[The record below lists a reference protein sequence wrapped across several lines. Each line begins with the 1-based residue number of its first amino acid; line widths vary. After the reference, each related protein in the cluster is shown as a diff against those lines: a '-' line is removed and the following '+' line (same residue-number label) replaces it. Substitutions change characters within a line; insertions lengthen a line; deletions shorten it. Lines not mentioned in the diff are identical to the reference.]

1 MRVRG
6 LLPILISFLMLSGCF
21 GAEKADSPVYTEDD
35 YEQERTDLYFL
46 SETDVTLKIDSCPFF
61 AHPTVTEPTYFKA
74 AHIRPNDGMN
84 DENMFEV
91 YEPNDLDGMFVI
103 AHISEEILAESD
115 SVFLMESWYRFFQ
128 NQGASGLI
136 FTITHD
142 MDGDEYDDCND
153 IEYYKAESSDTE
165 FSSSQPIDIPIIQ
178 IPPKDMRELNKLAVT
193 GVIIGTDGFELG
205 DVDVL
210 IQASEGNDL
219 SLPNTKISEWVS
231 GHEDCS
237 TNNEGGIVITT
248 KIDQNQDG
256 AYQGSEIT
264 QEIECMTSSPYE
276 NNIKSVQNEIS
287 TESTTSD
294 VCTSLELFSI
304 VTTTEYTNGDVV
316 TETSESKCSGS
327 NAETFEAQLKQILCE
342 DSEVMNEYELDRL
355 SVRECL
361 APVYESELM
370 QIIPQI
376 KVQSLTNSQMPQ
388 CENGGL
394 LIQVWAD
401 HDGNGQWSQPETH
414 SSQRL
419 CHGTDG
425 TDGADG
431 IDGLDAY
438 ELLMDSTEAGSEMC
452 DSDVGGTEVFIGRDV
467 NQNGV
472 LDDSEIEH
480 SYATCNGEDG
490 SDGQDGTSSIVNI
503 TSYSSPS
510 CNGVYVRLANG
521 FDYDGDDTL
530 STDETLGARYICL
543 PSQQT
548 NTEATFVKETI
559 EPNSVCQNGGVHSY
573 IWIDSNGD
581 DVVQDGDNV
590 SEIFM
595 ESFDCAEDD
604 VVVECNDSDGDCIS
618 DDEDTDDGNDRENG
632 GDSDFDGVLD
642 EDEHPNCIGQDN
654 RVDSDFDGIPDC
666 EDDDF

>member
-1 MRVRG
+1 MRIRG

-21 GAEKADSPVYTEDD
+21 GPEAYTEDD
-35 YEQERTDLYFL
+35 YKQERTDLYFL
-46 SETDVTLKIDSCPFF
+46 TETGVSLEIDSCPFF
-61 AHPTVTEPTYFKA
+61 AYPTITEPTYFQA
-74 AHIRPNDGMN
+74 SHIRPHDGIN
-84 DENMFEV
+84 EEKMFEI
-91 YEPNDLDGMFVI
+91 YEPKDLDGTFVI
-103 AHISEEILAESD
+103 AHFSDEIFAESD
-115 SVFLMESWYRFFQ
+115 SVFMMESWYRFFQ
-128 NQGASGLI
+128 TEGAAGLI
-136 FTITHD
+136 FTVTHD
-142 MDGDEYDDCND
+142 IDGDEYDDCND

-165 FSSSQPIDIPIIQ
+165 FSSSQPIEIPIIQ
-178 IPPKDMRELNKLAVT
+178 ISPKDMRELNKLAVN
-193 GVIIGTDGFELG
+193 GVVIGMDGFELG
-205 DVDVL
+205 EVEDL
-210 IQASEGNDL
+210 IRASESEDIG
-219 SLPNTKISEWVS
+219 LPNTKISEWVS

-237 TNNEGGIVITT
+237 ANNEGAIVITT
-248 KIDQNQDG
+248 KTDENQDG
-256 AYQGSEIT
+256 TYQGSEIT
-264 QEIECMTSSPYE
+264 QEIECRTSSPYS
-276 NNIKSVQNEIS
+276 NGVVSIQ
-287 TESTTSD
+287 TETIVRATSSD
-294 VCTSLELFSI
+294 VCASLEEYWKVQTI
-304 VTTTEYTNGDVV
+304 EYADGTTETQQDEPKCEGTSSTDIENVV
-316 TETSESKCSGS
+316 VGMFCD
-327 NAETFEAQLKQILCE
+327 
-342 DSEVMNEYELDRL
+342 DSEDMNEDELARV
-355 SVRECL
+355 SVIDCI
-361 APVYESELM
+361 APSYESELM

-376 KVQSLTNSQMPQ
+376 KVDSLTSSQMPQ

-401 HDGNGQWSQPETH
+401 HDGNGQWSQLETQ

-438 ELLMDSTEAGSEMC
+438 ELLMDTTEAGGEMC
-452 DSDVGGTEVFIGRDV
+452 DSNVGGTEVFIGRDV
-467 NQNGV
+467 NRNGV

-521 FDYDGDDTL
+521 FDYDGDDAL

-581 DVVQDGDNV
+581 GDVQDGDNV

-604 VVVECNDSDGDCIS
+604 VVVECNDSDGDCIP
-618 DDEDTDDGNDRENG
+618 DDEDPDEGNDRENG
-632 GDSDFDGVLD
+632 GDSDFDGIPD

-654 RVDSDFDGIPDC
+654 REDSDFDGIPDC

>member
-21 GAEKADSPVYTEDD
+21 GPEKIPEDEYDQVQTDIYVYSGESML
-35 YEQERTDLYFL
+35 Q
-46 SETDVTLKIDSCPFF
+46 KIDSCPYFSDYN
-61 AHPTVTEPTYFKA
+61 TVTSQTYYPA
-74 AHIRPNDGMN
+74 THIRPSSGLNDN
-84 DENMFEV
+84 NQYEI
-91 YEPNDLDGMFVI
+91 YEPGSVEGKFVI
-103 AHISEEILAESD
+103 AYLDLREIYENGANEIYYHPWLQFFESEGAAGVIFSEVADFEEELNSCDDIVYYYGD
-115 SVFLMESWYRFFQ
+115 SEGTQ
-128 NQGASGLI
+128 
-136 FTITHD
+136 FT
-142 MDGDEYDDCND
+142 
-153 IEYYKAESSDTE
+153 
-165 FSSSQPIDIPIIQ
+165 SSSKLSIPVIQ
-178 IPPKDMRELNKLAVT
+178 ISADDMRDLEKIAVT
-193 GVIIGTDGFELG
+193 GIVIGADGFELG
-205 DVDVL
+205 DIDEL
-210 IQASEGNDL
+210 IQASKDDDVG
-219 SLPNTKISEWVS
+219 LPNTKISEWVS
-231 GHEDCS
+231 DYVDCS
-237 TNNEGGIVITT
+237 ANNEGAIVITT
-248 KIDQNQDG
+248 KIDGNQDG
-256 AYQGSEIT
+256 TYQGSEIT
-264 QEIECMTSSPYE
+264 QDIECRTSSPYS
-276 NNIKSVQNEIS
+276 NGVVSIQ
-287 TESTTSD
+287 TETMVRATSSD
-294 VCTSLELFSI
+294 VCASLEEYWKVQTI
-304 VTTTEYTNGDVV
+304 EYADGTTETQQDEPKCEGTSSTDIENVV
-316 TETSESKCSGS
+316 VGMFCD
-327 NAETFEAQLKQILCE
+327 
-342 DSEVMNEYELDRL
+342 DSEDMNEDELARV
-355 SVRECL
+355 SVIDCI
-361 APVYESELM
+361 APSYESELM

-376 KVQSLTNSQMPQ
+376 KVDSLTSSQMPQ

-401 HDGNGQWSQPETH
+401 HDGNGQWSQAETQ

-438 ELLMDSTEAGSEMC
+438 ELLMDTTEAGSEMC

-581 DVVQDGDNV
+581 GDVQDGDNV

-595 ESFDCAEDD
+595 ESFDCAEDE
-604 VVVECNDSDGDCIS
+604 VVVECTDSDGDCIS
-618 DDEDTDDGNDRENG
+618 DYEDADDGNDRETG
-632 GDSDFDGVLD
+632 GDSDFDGVPD
-642 EDEHPNCIGQDN
+642 EDEHPNCIGEDN
-654 RVDSDFDGIPDC
+654 REDSDFDGIPDC